1 MAYDLWITFEL
12 YVMCEINEANLLKSM
27 KMTFFCML
35 HPIYLLPTL
44 YIKINHAR
52 YRSIIRLGVQKYM
65 IYGAS
70 LIDV

>member
-1 MAYDLWITFEL
+1 
-12 YVMCEINEANLLKSM
+12 
-27 KMTFFCML
+27 ML

-44 YIKINHAR
+44 YIKINCVR
-52 YRSIIRLGVQKYM
+52 YRSTMRLGVQKYM